1 MSKALS
7 TASEDALK
15 GQQLTAQYHR
25 ATGGMREVLV
35 FGAMMLQ
42 LRAEHPELAQRG
54 NPKLQLSK
62 RGQLDGETPLPLSK
76 WLETHAPEVKRTTAL
91 RFLAVTESV
100 AAEYTA
106 IVGPKVA
113 KSIDLATLVTTP
125 AKKLDGKLAAKQLEL
140 FEWVN
145 GTSQRSWLD
154 RFSPK
159 RNTPPKPTK
168 QSAKNRKANAEDEA
182 LQAAR
187 LVEAAEE
194 MIANMQDFAAAFD
207 ECKKALSLDELAA
220 WENAAA
226 PLVKAAQDEIK
237 ARRAAK

>member
-15 GQQLTAQYHR
+15 GRQLTEQYHR
-25 ATGGMREVLV
+25 ATGGMREVLI

-42 LRAEHPELAQRG
+42 LRAEHPELTQRG

-62 RGQLDGETPLPLSK
+62 RGQLDSETPLPLSK

-91 RFLAVTESV
+91 RFLSVTESV

-106 IVGPKVA
+106 IVGAKVA
-113 KSIDLATLVTTP
+113 KTIDLPTLVTTP
-125 AKKLDGKLAAKQLEL
+125 AKKLDDKLAAKQLEL

-154 RFSPK
+154 RFAST

-168 QSAKNRKANAEDEA
+168 ESAKKRKDNKADAA
-182 LQAAR
+182 LQAAQ
-187 LVEAAEE
+187 LVQAAET
-194 MIANMQDFAAAFD
+194 MVASMHVFAAAFE
-207 ECKKALSLDELAA
+207 ECKAALSLDELAA
-220 WENAAA
+220 WENAATA
-226 PLVKAAQDEIK
+226 LVKPAQDEIK
-237 ARRAAK
+237 ARRKS